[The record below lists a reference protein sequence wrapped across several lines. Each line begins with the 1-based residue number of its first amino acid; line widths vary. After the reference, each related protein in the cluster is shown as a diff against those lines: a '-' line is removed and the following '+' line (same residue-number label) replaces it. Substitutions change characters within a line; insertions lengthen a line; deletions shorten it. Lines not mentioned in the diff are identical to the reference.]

1 MSLPFSTLP
10 CVSPPL
16 PPHGIRLHQ
25 FANTVSRPPR
35 SKLSRRR
42 IRGAKSTILVAAA
55 AAASANPSS
64 TSSTPPSSF
73 ASSSAQV
80 DSFADAL
87 FDIQDELLRA
97 VEELDGSGARFL
109 REPWTRTKGAQGVS
123 APGRGLTAVLQG
135 GALIEKGAASVTHV
149 SGALSAA
156 RASALASR
164 GVPGAVEGA
173 PYAAA
178 ALSIV
183 FHSRSPHVPT
193 LRGDVRVFS
202 TGDPS
207 SGSSTSTSSGSSS
220 SSSSGSSS
228 SSSTSSSSS
237 SLASFGGGADL
248 TPFVLYEED
257 VEAFHGYWK
266 RVCDEAEEEAE
277 AARSRRRTSSFSGS
291 ASSPAS
297 SSNSSSPSS
306 PLYRALKS
314 SCDEYFYIPA
324 RKEHRGTGGIFF
336 DGALS
341 KSAENENENEAE
353 NESENK
359 TPSSSPL
366 LQIDGRAFAERVAR
380 GWLPSWLPA
389 VQARRHLPVSD
400 RQRQWQLLRRGRY
413 VEFNLLYD
421 RGVRFGLDGG
431 GDVDA
436 VMVSAPPLVAWEHR
450 AGAQSADED
459 RLMGVLREPRDWA

>member
-1 MSLPFSTLP
+1 M
-10 CVSPPL
+10 
-16 PPHGIRLHQ
+16 
-25 FANTVSRPPR
+25 
-35 SKLSRRR
+35 
-42 IRGAKSTILVAAA
+42 
-55 AAASANPSS
+55 
-64 TSSTPPSSF
+64 
-73 ASSSAQV
+73 
-80 DSFADAL
+80 
-87 FDIQDELLRA
+87 
-97 VEELDGSGARFL
+97 
-109 REPWTRTKGAQGVS
+109 S

-202 TGDPS
+202 TGD
-207 SGSSTSTSSGSSS
+207 
-220 SSSSGSSS
+220 S
-228 SSSTSSSSS
+228 SSSTSSSSAS
-237 SLASFGGGADL
+237 SSSSPSLASFGGGADL
-248 TPFVLYEED
+248 TPFVLYEDD

-266 RVCDEAEEEAE
+266 RVCDEAEEEA
-277 AARSRRRTSSFSGS
+277 ARSTRRTSSSFSS
-291 ASSPAS
+291 STSSPISPS
-297 SSNSSSPSS
+297 SSS

-341 KSAENENENEAE
+341 KSAEAE
-353 NESENK
+353 NQSQNQNESK

-450 AGAQSADED
+450 AGAQSADEE
-459 RLMGVLREPRDWA
+459 RLMEVLREPRDWA